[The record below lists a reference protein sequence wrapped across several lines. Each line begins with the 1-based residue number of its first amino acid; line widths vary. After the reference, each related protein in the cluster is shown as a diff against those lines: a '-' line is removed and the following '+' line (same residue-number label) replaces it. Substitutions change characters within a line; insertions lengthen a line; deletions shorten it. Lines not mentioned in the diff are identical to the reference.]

1 MFESLRGIARSQ
13 HGHTV
18 TTRSLRGYNAVT
30 TLTTQSL
37 RGHYAVT
44 RQCCKT
50 VSFRMWLLVVREVE
64 TEDFAGEP
72 KFFHVVFATLASQ
85 TVLAREAE
93 SIQKKL
99 AEMPAV
105 RFSKPPGEWQ
115 EHYLKWKTRTAPQ
128 QKTQNRTV
136 LSILQQTARNRN
148 ML

>member
-85 TVLAREAE
+85 TVLAEKLKAFKKSSPRCQQCGFQNHQE
-93 SIQKKL
+93 SGKNTI
-99 AEMPAV
+99 
-105 RFSKPPGEWQ
+105 
-115 EHYLKWKTRTAPQ
+115 
-128 QKTQNRTV
+128 
-136 LSILQQTARNRN
+136 
-148 ML
+148 